1 MNIFCWC
8 FSIIGK
14 TKNSIFIFLDYLFSQ
29 KERSVFR
36 RYIGVGKKV
45 LILKG
50 E

>member
-1 MNIFCWC
+1 MFFVVLLNWWQNKEPC
-8 FSIIGK
+8 
-14 TKNSIFIFLDYLFSQ
+14 LDLLDCLSSQ

-36 RYIGVGKKV
+36 RYIGVGKKI